1 MTIPMKYFGTDD
13 EVSAGD
19 RIEYTTL
26 FLRRKKRG
34 TVVWIPE
41 KTALELDAAG
51 KQPENWL
58 IKFDDGTFT
67 GWLYHPEEMQP
78 IQRLTLIG
86 RSSDYEPVSEQE
98 LERQDNEISSQMG
111 VLEQASGCAFVI
123 LFVVAAIVFAVS
135 LFS

>member
-1 MTIPMKYFGTDD
+1 MTIRMKYFGTND
-13 EVSAGD
+13 EVSPGD
-19 RIEYTTL
+19 RIEYATL
-26 FLRRKKRG
+26 LLRRRKQG

-41 KTALELDAAG
+41 RTALELDAAG
-51 KQPENWL
+51 KQPEDWL

-67 GWLYHPEEMQP
+67 GWMYHPEELQP
-78 IQRLTLIG
+78 PKRLRLMA
-86 RSSDYEPVSEQE
+86 RSQEYEPVSNEK

-123 LFVVAAIVFAVS
+123 LLVVATIVLAVS